1 MPHCARQGCRRG
13 GGGGG
18 RGAAEGVGGGTGE
31 GGSLLATYGAVV
43 ERLGNAWVH
52 QIRGVTTNQ
61 MRRRAHTGWSK
72 GERKQYRRK
81 RGEGAGPGAGRPT
94 ESNGYRHARWGRRP
108 GHTCRAGPTATVH
121 QAASGAPCWPPA
133 MHEARAGGPPAP
145 QEGSMLSLARR
156 RPGQQPAGSR
166 SASRV
171 GHGMSWEPGRLGQ
184 QQQLR
189 RGPPPSR

>member
-1 MPHCARQGCRRG
+1 MQDR
-13 GGGGG
+13 
-18 RGAAEGVGGGTGE
+18 AAEGGWRLGRQESGGGVGRDGR
-31 GGSLLATYGAVV
+31 GGFSSRDVRGSG
-43 ERLGNAWVH
+43 GNWAMH
-52 QIRGVTTNQ
+52 GIDQIRGVTTNQ